1 MAVTEAAP
9 AVPRRITKALIS
21 SAGRPTA
28 LDSRSRPKSLI
39 DIEGSTLVA
48 HVLRQ
53 LYRGGI
59 KHVVF
64 VVSHNGPLII
74 QELERCVRNLK
85 GLQLE
90 VVDLHEDYAG
100 FYAASLLS
108 ACERCFTDATEPG
121 VLLATADHIFDDG
134 LVRDMCF
141 APLSPGVTDVCVLVD
156 FSRDKWA
163 GLPATTVG
171 VKCTKDMQRVSDLS
185 RALGRPMVAGGLRQ
199 PQMGVE
205 AGLFACTT
213 QVFERLAALS
223 KTHDYYTIT
232 DAIQELAHAGH
243 VSSLGTKGRN
253 WLAIETTTELEESR
267 SSTVMKKMHS
277 PESSPCQGLK
287 DPLPAI
293 FVAGG
298 PMCT

>member
-1 MAVTEAAP
+1 
-9 AVPRRITKALIS
+9 
-21 SAGRPTA
+21 
-28 LDSRSRPKSLI
+28 LI

-59 KHVVF
+59 QHVIF
-64 VVSHNGPLII
+64 VVSHNGPLIV

-85 GLQLE
+85 GLHLE
-90 VVDLHEDYAG
+90 VIDLQEDYAG

-108 ACERCFTDATEPG
+108 AFERCFTDATEPG
-121 VLLATADHIFDDG
+121 VLISTADHIFDDG
-134 LVRDMCF
+134 LVHDICA
-141 APLSPGVTDVCVLVD
+141 APLSPGITDVCVLVD
-156 FSRDKWA
+156 FSRDKWT

-171 VKCTKDMQRVSDLS
+171 VKCSEDLERVCDLS
-185 RALGRPMVAGGLRQ
+185 RALGKPMVAGGLRQ

-205 AGLFACTT
+205 AGLFACTS
-213 QVFERLAALS
+213 QIFERLRVLAKS
-223 KTHDYYTIT
+223 QEYYTIT
-232 DAIQELAHAGH
+232 DAIQDLAHAGH
-243 VSSLGTKGRN
+243 VSSLATKGRN

-267 SSTVMKKMHS
+267 SSSVVKKMTS
-277 PESSPCQGLK
+277 PESSPSQTLK

-298 PMCT
+298 PMCM